1 MAWLF
6 LAALVLVPFCKPPKP
21 SASKPPVEAH

>member
-6 LAALVLVPFCKPPKP
+6 IAALVLVPFCKPPP
-21 SASKPPVEAH
+21 LGAAAPPADAH